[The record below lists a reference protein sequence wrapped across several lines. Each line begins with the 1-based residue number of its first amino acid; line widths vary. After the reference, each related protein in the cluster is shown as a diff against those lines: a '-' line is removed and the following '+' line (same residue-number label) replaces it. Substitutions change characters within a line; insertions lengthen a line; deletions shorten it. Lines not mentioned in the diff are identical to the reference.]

1 MVMNKSK
8 VVAGEKHFTASVWIL
23 SRSAPKK
30 MLLVHHKK
38 LGKWQQPGGHIEQF
52 ENAIETAV
60 REVKEETGLDISFL
74 LKQIRIIDE
83 EGSFLPV
90 PRFFMEQTIPANN
103 EDPRHFHLDLN
114 YVVQVPEQKIK
125 HNYLK
130 TRDIGWFTKE
140 EILKLLTHADTKV
153 VVGELM

>member
-1 MVMNKSK
+1 MINGVGKR
-8 VVAGEKHFTASVWIL
+8 VLEGEKHFTASVWIL
-23 SRSAPKK
+23 NKSNPKK

-74 LKQIRIIDE
+74 LKQIRIIDK

-90 PRFFMEQTIPANN
+90 PRFFMEQTIP
-103 EDPRHFHLDLN
+103 E
-114 YVVQVPEQKIK
+114 KK
-125 HNYLK
+125 S
-130 TRDIGWFTKE
+130 
-140 EILKLLTHADTKV
+140 
-153 VVGELM
+153 

>member
-1 MVMNKSK
+1 MKKNK
-8 VVAGEKHFTASVWIL
+8 VREGEKHFTASVWIL
-23 SRSAPKK
+23 SSESPKK

-52 ENAIETAV
+52 ENAIQTAV

-103 EDPRHFHLDLN
+103 EDPQHFHLDLN
-114 YVVQVPEQKIK
+114 YVVEVPEQKIK
-125 HNYLK
+125 HKNLEA
-130 TRDIGWFTKE
+130 RNIGWFTKK
-140 EILKLLTHADTKV
+140 EIQKLPTHADTKV
-153 VVGELM
+153 IVAKLM

>member
-1 MVMNKSK
+1 MK
-8 VVAGEKHFTASVWIL
+8 VFEGEKHFTASVWIL
-23 SRSAPKK
+23 SSESPKK

-52 ENAIETAV
+52 ENPIETAI
-60 REVKEETGLDISFL
+60 REIKEETGLDISFL

-90 PRFFMEQTIPANN
+90 PRFFTEQTILANN

-114 YVVQVPEQKIK
+114 YVVKVPEQKIK
-125 HNYLK
+125 YNNLEA
-130 TRDIGWFTKE
+130 RNIGWFTKE
-140 EILKLLTHADTKV
+140 EIQKLPTHADTKV
-153 VVGELM
+153 VVAELM